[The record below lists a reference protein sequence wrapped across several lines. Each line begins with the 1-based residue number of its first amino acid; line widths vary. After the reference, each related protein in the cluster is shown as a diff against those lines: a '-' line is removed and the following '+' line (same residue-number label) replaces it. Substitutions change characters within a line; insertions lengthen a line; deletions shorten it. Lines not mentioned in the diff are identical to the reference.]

1 MADVITGNTQ
11 LTATKEAVIAAIVQK
26 ELKFASKMLPLVT
39 DVSVF
44 AGKGAKSVSFP
55 KLASFTVTNRASGV
69 AGDASTLLSSVD
81 TIALDQNA
89 YVAWIIDSMD
99 ETQTKIEAQLE
110 FAKRAASA
118 HGRYVDSYI
127 VGQLLAAAGLD
138 AGAVPITR
146 DLILDMHA
154 FLLGND
160 ADPNALALVIG
171 VDQQKEMLK
180 IAEFTQAQ
188 IFGNAVIPNGQIGS
202 VYGVPVIVSN
212 EPTLVGKAL
221 MFEKSGYAIAF
232 QKAPAMS
239 EQLANQY
246 GTSAKRVAMDQL
258 FGGSAMQLGEKGL
271 LATQSPLI
279 AKI

>member
-1 MADVITGNTQ
+1 MADLITGNTQ
-11 LTATKEAVIAAIVQK
+11 LGTTKEAVIASIVQK
-26 ELKFASKMLPLVT
+26 ELKFATKVLPLVT

-55 KLASFTVTNRASGV
+55 KLSSFTVTNRASGA
-69 AGDASTLLSSVD
+69 AGDAAQLTASVD
-81 TIALDQNA
+81 TLLLDQNA
-89 YVAWIIDSMD
+89 YVSWIIDSMD
-99 ETQTKIEAQLE
+99 EAQTKIEAQLE
-110 FAKRAASA
+110 FAKRAAAA

-127 VGQLLAAAGLD
+127 IGQLLAAAGLD
-138 AGAVPITR
+138 AGAAPITR

-154 FLLGND
+154 WLLGND
-160 ADPNALALVIG
+160 ADANALSLVIG
-171 VDQQKEMLK
+171 PDQQKEMLK

-212 EPTLVGKAL
+212 EPALVGHAL
-221 MFEKSGYAIAF
+221 MFDKSGYAIAF
-232 QKAPAMS
+232 QKSPAMS
-239 EQLANQY
+239 EQGANQY

-258 FGGSAMQLGEKGL
+258 FGGSALQLAEKGL
-271 LATQSPLI
+271 GAGLSPLI